1 MQKSSALLIALSFI
15 ALNLLSCSPPQ
26 RRPTAM
32 KVNSMKT
39 ITKGTKDGVKVLSF
53 KKKLKKNIK

>member
-1 MQKSSALLIALSFI
+1 MQKSSALLIALSFV
-15 ALNLLSCSPPQ
+15 AFNLLSCAPPQ

-39 ITKGTKDGVKVLSF
+39 ITTGTKDGVKVLSF
-53 KKKLKKNIK
+53 KKKLKKNVK